1 MHPEAAETVSESSS
15 KSSGLTLIEMTLA
28 ITVIGISLAGT
39 LLVMNQTT
47 RHSADPMIAEQA
59 VAIAEAYLEEILLK
73 SYYDPDTGAGGGIC
87 PAAEGSRDLYDNICD
102 YNGLSDSG
110 AKDQDGSA
118 ISDLEDYNVLVTVDT
133 TATLNGLSSSTDVVR
148 IDVQVTNSPIVDVT
162 MTGYRT
168 NY

>member
-1 MHPEAAETVSESSS
+1 
-15 KSSGLTLIEMTLA
+15 
-28 ITVIGISLAGT
+28 
-39 LLVMNQTT
+39 MNQTT

-87 PAAEGSRDLYDNICD
+87 PAAEASRDLYDNICD
-102 YNGLSDSG
+102 YNGLNDSG
-110 AKDQDGSA
+110 AKDQDGNA
-118 ISDLEDYNVLVTVDT
+118 ITDLEKYNVAVTVDT
-133 TATLNGLSSSTDVVR
+133 TATLNALSGSTDVVR
-148 IDVQVTNSPIVDVT
+148 IDVEVTNSNFVDIT